1 MAHFLSNNIDKTK
14 KYYECKLGQITSIG
28 CFRYELKLKL
38 KKQQHIFFMF
48 LYRSSRY
55 INLKSYLFLFQ

>member
-38 KKQQHIFFMF
+38 KNNNIFFLCF
-48 LYRSSRY
+48 CTDL
-55 INLKSYLFLFQ
+55 LVT

>member
-28 CFRYELKLKL
+28 CFIYELKLKL
-38 KKQQHIFFMF
+38 E
-48 LYRSSRY
+48 
-55 INLKSYLFLFQ
+55 